1 MQIIGCGD
9 HQRGDDAAGLLV
21 VERLQN
27 LGIEALGAKTGVCN
41 GETTA
46 VMNFLAGDADLIII
60 DAVVRGAAVGTIHLW
75 HGIPPVSNRV
85 AMSSHGM
92 GLGEAMRLAKTL
104 GRLPNTL
111 RVYGI
116 EGKTFEIG
124 SPVSYEVHESVETL
138 AWQIKAEIEIK
149 TSGQTI

>member
-1 MQIIGCGD
+1 LAAEIISVETMRQDCSSLNVC
-9 HQRGDDAAGLLV
+9 RISASRLLG
-21 VERLQN
+21 Q
-27 LGIEALGAKTGVCN
+27 K
-41 GETTA
+41 
-46 VMNFLAGDADLIII
+46 LAGDADLIII